1 MTSKVILFSEFME
14 EQREKY
20 HIPDYGLSSR
30 ADFYQMAMAYS
41 ELDRPSPVRP
51 NYYVAMYYIA
61 RYLTTELSDE
71 ATVRVFSTTAEEQ
84 QEYEEAYRVFAAG
97 RNFYEADQKMEP
109 LVRKNHLEAIAL
121 YPVIHSQRYGNVDWR
136 TYDEMAVKLSDPV
149 QTAHVPSLLAMG
161 FEQNPRALWRLLDR
175 AVEDAG
181 LARII
186 LKWQELIYVN
196 QISRNPHDG
205 YAMTK
210 LADIYRKD
218 ALRDEASERYWNLQ
232 AVETGYGPAVF
243 DEAMRIEMRECHENF
258 GIASFEQIDLAIHYL
273 RDAQS
278 CGIAGCKDWIKTIKK
293 ERKMEEQ
300 YHRNMASYSSSNSR
314 IEAQMQEYRDKLDRR
329 ETMLNFLTEGTPWT
343 NKDSEIY
350 GWMTQDYDRFSTDLM
365 RSLVRERREEEYRQK
380 LLRESVNVVH
390 SEMAQQDAARS
401 LDRAKRR
408 QEEQR
413 QLNAVQPT
421 QARVIAAPSSVRSL
435 PVEPALLE
443 DEEFKL
449 LYQKCNVCRQMR
461 DFREAEVTAQ
471 EMVRRY
477 PDSHMARWLHF
488 LAAHGIVFCGGLEVF
503 HIGQLS
509 EKSYME
515 EEDCQWIVQ
524 HAGAEAGTVYALY
537 FQMFESARKRYL
549 EMGKK
554 TADTEVV
561 LVCQKEDADG
571 DETFASG
578 IVHSLQKKG
587 WGDMH
592 VYSPSDQDFTSE
604 PCDGEAY
611 TYAALRNA
619 RVMVLV
625 ADVEDDLYHSEMM
638 QQWTRYRRWVKTDS
652 GKQIVAV
659 SLGALSRDFQSI
671 TENIYSLANTE
682 DVDQVYRGITDLLA
696 QQWMK
701 ARNRT
706 SSQAVTAF
714 AAKHCPANEEL
725 GAPVLSTSYIKKVM
739 TREMHA
745 QTDYFG
751 DEDGDGII
759 HLSSVTHISCA
770 VVLQRAIG
778 TAKTIRMQMQV
789 YDMQGVQV
797 CWLYH
802 DIDVRAD
809 NDRFAAGW
817 NFHVDANDYMM
828 KPGMYRL
835 RMWIDDSDY
844 AECFFGVLE

>member
-1 MTSKVILFSEFME
+1 MTSKVVLFSEFME
-14 EQREKY
+14 RQREKY

-41 ELDRPSPVRP
+41 ELDRSTPVQP

-61 RYLTTELSDE
+61 RFLTTELSEE
-71 ATVRVFSTTAEEQ
+71 ATVRIFSTSEEER

-121 YPVIHSQRYGNVDWR
+121 YPIILSHRHGNVQWR
-136 TYDEMAVKLSDPV
+136 TYDEMAAKLSDPV
-149 QTAHVPSLLAMG
+149 AHVHVPSLLAMC

-175 AVEDAG
+175 VDEDAG
-181 LARII
+181 LTRII
-186 LKWQELIYVN
+186 LKWQELIYLN

-210 LADIYRKD
+210 IANLYRKD
-218 ALRDEASERYWNLQ
+218 ALKDEACERYWNLQ
-232 AVETGYGPAVF
+232 AVEAGYGPAEF

-258 GIASFEQIDLAIHYL
+258 GVASYEQIDLALHYL
-273 RDAQS
+273 RDAHS
-278 CGIAGCKDWIKTIKK
+278 CGIASSKEWIKIIKK

-300 YHRNMASYSSSNSR
+300 YHRNMASCSNSNSR

-343 NKDSEIY
+343 NRDSEIY

-365 RSLVRERREEEYRQK
+365 RSAVRERREEEYRQK
-380 LLRESVNVVH
+380 LMRESVDDVR
-390 SEMAQQDAARS
+390 SEIAQQDAARS

-413 QLNAVQPT
+413 QLDAVRPT
-421 QARVIAAPSSVRSL
+421 QARAIAVPSSIRSL
-435 PVEPALLE
+435 PVEPALLA

-449 LYQKCNVCRQMR
+449 LYQKCNVCRQVR
-461 DFREAEVTAQ
+461 EFQEAEVTAR
-471 EMVRRY
+471 EMVRHY
-477 PDSHMARWLHF
+477 PDSHMARWMHF
-488 LAAHGIVFCGGLEVF
+488 LAVHGIVFCGGLEVF
-503 HIGQLS
+503 RIGQLS

-515 EEDCQWIVQ
+515 DEDCRWIAQ
-524 HAGAEAGTVYALY
+524 HAGAEVGAGYALY
-537 FQMFESARKRYL
+537 FQMFEAARERYL
-549 EMGKK
+549 EAGKK
-554 TADTEVV
+554 TSDTEVV
-561 LVCQKEDADG
+561 FVYQREDADG
-571 DETFASG
+571 DETFASA
-578 IVHSLQKKG
+578 IIRSLQKKR
-587 WGDMH
+587 WGDTH
-592 VYSPSDQDFTSE
+592 IYSITDRDFSLE
-604 PCDGEAY
+604 PYDGEAY
-611 TYAALRNA
+611 TYAALKNA
-619 RVMVLV
+619 KIMVLV
-625 ADVEDDLYHSEMM
+625 ADVEDDLYHPEVV
-638 QQWTRYRRWVKTDS
+638 QQWTRYRRWAKTDS
-652 GKQIVAV
+652 EKQIVAV
-659 SLGALSRDFQSI
+659 SLGALRQNFQGI
-671 TENIYSLANTE
+671 TENIYNLVNAE
-682 DVDQVYRGITDLLA
+682 DVDQLYRGIMALIA

-701 ARNRT
+701 AGNRV
-706 SSQAVTAF
+706 SSQAATDF
-714 AAKHCPANEEL
+714 AAGHCPVNEEL
-725 GAPVLSTSYIKKVM
+725 GTRVLSTSYIKKVM

-789 YDMQGVQV
+789 YDMQGVQI
-797 CWLYH
+797 CWLYY

-817 NFHVDANDYMM
+817 NFHVDVNDYIM

-835 RMWIDDSDY
+835 RMWIDDGDY